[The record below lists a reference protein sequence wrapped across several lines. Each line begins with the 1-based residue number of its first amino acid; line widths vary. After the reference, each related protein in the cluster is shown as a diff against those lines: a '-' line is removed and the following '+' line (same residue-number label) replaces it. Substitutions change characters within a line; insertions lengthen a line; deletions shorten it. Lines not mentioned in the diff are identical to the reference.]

1 MEAQRKTKKSEPDD
15 WLREAFLLA
24 SLFDRYGA
32 LFDERQREIFEDY
45 ICNDMSLAEI
55 AEREGMTRQG
65 VSDLVKRTSRK
76 LREYEDGLHMVQK
89 AGEADSMISDLAK
102 RIDESGLPDS
112 QKEEI
117 KGLLERLSEL
127 F

>member
-1 MEAQRKTKKSEPDD
+1 MEEQRKTKKSEPDD
-15 WLREAFLLA
+15 WLREANELA

-76 LREYEDGLHMVQK
+76 LREYEDGLHMAQK
-89 AGEADSMISDLAK
+89 AKEADRMVSELTK
-102 RIDESGLPDS
+102 RLDESGLS
-112 QKEEI
+112 GERGEEI
-117 KGLLERLSEL
+117 RGLLQKLSEL

>member
-1 MEAQRKTKKSEPDD
+1 MEEQRKSKKSEPDD
-15 WLREAFLLA
+15 WLREAFELA

-89 AGEADSMISDLAK
+89 AREADKRVSELTK
-102 RIDESGLPDS
+102 RIDESGLSDEKS
-112 QKEEI
+112 KEI
-117 KGLLERLSEL
+117 QRLLKELSEL